1 MVEKK
6 ALWWLPSF
14 PWPYRRFDLSD
25 KRNGKD
31 SNAMYCSLF
40 AIFLC
45 IVYRWWVIKR
55 FCNLMTILCVVFVE
69 WFIPCPNIRLMI
81 SVCMYNLSNNFMIK
95 YTAYDVYTWSIL
107 YVRFIKCYDYFHL
120 FLIVLRVVEDT
131 NQVVQILM
139 LFDIRFSLWQ
149 RYMYTMFFEINVL
162 KPMFCACE
170 CGFGD

>member
-1 MVEKK
+1 MVEKTLYVSK

-31 SNAMYCSLF
+31 SNAMYCSPF

-69 WFIPCPNIRLMI
+69 WFIPCPNNDLWFL
-81 SVCMYNLSNNFMIK
+81 SVRTICRTILWSNIQLTMFILSQYYTYALSNVAI
-95 YTAYDVYTWSIL
+95 T
-107 YVRFIKCYDYFHL
+107 FIEWFIPYCFASSWRY
-120 FLIVLRVVEDT
+120 
-131 NQVVQILM
+131 QVVQILT
-139 LFDIRFSLWQ
+139 LFDHMCYTILFMTAIRIQCF
-149 RYMYTMFFEINVL
+149 L
-162 KPMFCACE
+162 K
-170 CGFGD
+170 